1 METMKAALRVSDAES
16 PLQATVESVLPGV
29 NQQFTNLHREV
40 VQVKELLGGLV
51 DSPDRGITGTL
62 GLLLRPCFET
72 LSNSLGCLFLSCA
85 RTTDESPYGRLQNGT
100 PERHEDDL
108 GDSVRKSGSS
118 VGDGGQQQQQ
128 DADTP
133 CKEEGGTGDS

>member
-1 METMKAALRVSDAES
+1 MYDALKVAEEEN
-16 PLQATVESVLPGV
+16 PIKATVESVLPGV
-29 NQQFTNLHREV
+29 HLQFSNLHREV

-62 GLLLRPCFET
+62 GLLLRPCCEI
-72 LSNSLGCLFLSCA
+72 LSNSLGCLFLSCT

-100 PERHEDDL
+100 QERHEDDL

-118 VGDGGQQQQQ
+118 VGDGGQQQQ